1 VDSTRSPGMF
11 SLIRD
16 KGGSSQFQAL
26 RRNAG
31 LLLFISLWM
40 GMTAFTAWAQG
51 RLLPL
56 KEQEV
61 TQFGDLQI
69 PALDQENWKYPQS
82 MFSWIA
88 MACHWRVP
96 DDKYGRPGWFAN
108 ARILPVN
115 PGVTEFPLTQ
125 PAVYVVFEIPAL
137 DAPMQ
142 MNADWFVLDD
152 NGKPTGKAIGN
163 DAQLMDMNEGYGYLE
178 VRQPDGGWK
187 PGAYLVKIYIS
198 SPGQQIHALSQ
209 VGTMR
214 FVISGS
220 EQAVRACPDDSPR

>member
-1 VDSTRSPGMF
+1 MFRNTRSLYRLPTF
-11 SLIRD
+11 VA
-16 KGGSSQFQAL
+16 GGC
-26 RRNAG
+26 
-31 LLLFISLWM
+31 LLAVGIMLTFWPV
-40 GMTAFTAWAQG
+40 MTAWSQG
-51 RLLPL
+51 RGLPQ

-69 PALDQENWKYPQS
+69 PALDQKNWKHPQG

-96 DDKYGRPGWFAN
+96 DDKYGRPGWFSN

-115 PGVTEFPLTQ
+115 PGVMEFPPDQ
-125 PAVYVVFEIPAL
+125 SAVYVVFEIPAL

-142 MNADWFVLDD
+142 MNADWFTLGSD
-152 NGKPTGKAIGN
+152 GKPVGKAMGQ

-178 VRQPDGGWK
+178 VRQPNGGWK
-187 PGAYLVKIYIS
+187 LGTYLVKIYIS
-198 SPGQQIHALSQ
+198 SPGQQIHALSE

-214 FVISGS
+214 FVISES
-220 EQAVRACPDDSPR
+220 KQAAQACEDDSAR

>member
-1 VDSTRSPGMF
+1 MNSPGW
-11 SLIRD
+11 
-16 KGGSSQFQAL
+16 
-26 RRNAG
+26 AG
-31 LLLFISLWM
+31 LLTMRSEREAVLSRMPLRFAAIPLMICSLWVVM
-40 GMTAFTAWAQG
+40 DGSFIPAQARG
-51 RLLPL
+51 LPQ

-69 PALDQENWKYPQS
+69 PALDQQNWKGPQG

-96 DDKYGRPGWFAN
+96 DEKYGRPGWFSN

-115 PGVTEFPLTQ
+115 PGISDFPPSQ
-125 PAVYVVFEIPAL
+125 QAVYIVFEIPAL

-142 MNADWFVLDD
+142 MNADWFMLGKD
-152 NGKPTGKAIGN
+152 GKPTGQALGN

-178 VRQPDGGWK
+178 VRQPKGGWQS
-187 PGAYLVKIYIS
+187 GAYLVKIYIS

-214 FVISGS
+214 FVISES
-220 EQAVRACPDDSPR
+220 DQASRACPEEVTR